1 MEEIKIKNCPFC
13 NGKSNLIETKGF
25 HGELI
30 MAFVRCEKCGA
41 SSATFST
48 VEGTIGAW
56 NMRNGCKETEK
67 YISKVLTRLTV
78 VGALFLVVLAALPIA
93 CRLIPNMPA
102 NVSIGGTGLLI
113 VVGVA
118 LETYKQIENIV
129 VSRNYS
135 RSYK

>member
-1 MEEIKIKNCPFC
+1 MFHLNRIKNYLILLLLFISIGCF
-13 NGKSNLIETKGF
+13 SNVKALVNPTNEFYVNDYANILSE
-25 HGELI
+25 
-30 MAFVRCEKCGA
+30 
-41 SSATFST
+41 
-48 VEGTIGAW
+48 
-56 NMRNGCKETEK
+56 ETEK

>member
-1 MEEIKIKNCPFC
+1 MQINPKELADNLRKNGGYMPGIKP
-13 NGKSNLIETKGF
+13 G
-25 HGELI
+25 
-30 MAFVRCEKCGA
+30 
-41 SSATFST
+41 
-48 VEGTIGAW
+48 
-56 NMRNGCKETEK
+56 KETEK